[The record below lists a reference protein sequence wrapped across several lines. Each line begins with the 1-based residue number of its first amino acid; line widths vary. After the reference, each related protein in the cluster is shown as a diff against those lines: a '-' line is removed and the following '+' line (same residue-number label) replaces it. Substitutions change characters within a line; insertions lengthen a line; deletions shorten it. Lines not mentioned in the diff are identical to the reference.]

1 MSNFEEDNISRL
13 KFIGK
18 IKKGEKINV
27 KDMAVQPNNVYTKIH
42 RSLMIVDNRN
52 NTLGFIMET
61 IKKSFDELLTH
72 LDKSKDN
79 LFDLNIASN
88 MVQDL
93 ENSKAGLNNLKDTY
107 FDDLMFCCKIDT
119 IVQDIDARLE
129 QIKSN
134 YAFVKSKPKPIDI
147 PTKNNSTINASTT
160 NIYTQ
165 KSPHHSPHHT
175 PNNSPH
181 NSPHHSPQQETSYH
195 DLLPSSLSSVDS
207 ITGSLSSGLTKNKNK
222 R

>member
-1 MSNFEEDNISRL
+1 
-13 KFIGK
+13 
-18 IKKGEKINV
+18 
-27 KDMAVQPNNVYTKIH
+27 
-42 RSLMIVDNRN
+42 MIVDNRN

-175 PNNSPH
+175 PHHSPHHSPHNSPH
-181 NSPHHSPQQETSYH
+181 NSPHHSPQPETSYH